1 MLWCDIIMRRPNA
14 QLQTDRREEILEASR
29 RCFARSGFHGAS
41 MQEICAEAG
50 MSPGNLYRYF
60 PSKEAII
67 AGLIEIDSARAAA
80 DFAAVAH
87 APDFFTGFARLAHQY
102 LVERTPDELAL
113 CAEIRA
119 ESRRNPEIARIH
131 QTIDAEVR
139 TGLVAVLR
147 AAAER
152 GEISRDLNFEQ
163 AVTVLLAIG
172 DGIEV
177 RRVSDPSFDVEAI
190 MPSILDIVKHMLVS
204 PVGTKRPVAEL
215 V

>member
-1 MLWCDIIMRRPNA
+1 MLHCDIVMRRPNA
-14 QLQTDRREEILEASR
+14 QLKTDRREEILEAAR
-29 RCFARSGFHGAS
+29 RCFARSGFHQAS

-80 DFAAVAH
+80 DFAAVAQ
-87 APDFFTGFARLAHQY
+87 APDFFTGFARLARQY
-102 LVERTPDELAL
+102 LVERTQDELAL

-119 ESRRNPEIARIH
+119 ESRRNPEIAHIQR
-131 QTIDAEVR
+131 TIDTEVR
-139 TGLVAVLR
+139 GGLVAVLR

-152 GEISRDLNFEQ
+152 GEISREVNFEQ
-163 AVTVLLAIG
+163 AANVLLAIG
-172 DGIEV
+172 DGIEA
-177 RRVSDPSFDVEAI
+177 RRVSDPDFDIETV
-190 MPSILDIVKHMLVS
+190 MPSILDIVKHMLIN
-204 PVGTKRPVAEL
+204 PVGARRPAGEL